1 MVVSDYAFG
10 LRIEPIFSLI
20 TFNITVFRN
29 PFLDLVSSD
38 SEFLSL
44 MLTVVSNLSKLNIKS
59 NELTGCTKRSACR
72 KGTEDEKQIKVKN
85 IHGVVLDLRMESQMI
100 LN

>member
-1 MVVSDYAFG
+1 MLLDFE
-10 LRIEPIFSLI
+10 LNLFFSLI

-29 PFLDLVSSD
+29 SFLELVSSD
-38 SEFLSL
+38 PEF
-44 MLTVVSNLSKLNIKS
+44 LSKLNIKS

-72 KGTEDEKQIKVKN
+72 QGTEDEKQIKVKN